1 MSLEL
6 TTLAS
11 TRPRDARAPRPFFL
25 PSAGCCGAVG
35 EQAHMVAARS
45 SGRHMGGLRPWRAE
59 HDIGATAT
67 DSPPHTGGVRL
78 TRSIAVGRQ
87 HAATELREQVSRFV
101 SGRRSRPTSG
111 AVRGGWR
118 MDGVARNGADTR
130 TELIGRGVYAG
141 EGAGA
146 AATWPPRSLICRRA
160 ASRGGGEVE
169 KTTGIKKL

>member
-1 MSLEL
+1 MLSV
-6 TTLAS
+6 TITGA
-11 TRPRDARAPRPFFL
+11 L
-25 PSAGCCGAVG
+25 P
-35 EQAHMVAARS
+35 
-45 SGRHMGGLRPWRAE
+45 
-59 HDIGATAT
+59 
-67 DSPPHTGGVRL
+67 PPHTWGVRL